1 MKKTHLLSLL
11 LVALIAG
18 LAGLYLEVSRSSLW
32 NESQAAQ
39 TVFPN
44 LPVNDISKIEI
55 RSAAANVTLEK
66 KNNRWA
72 VAERNDY
79 PADFSKI
86 QDLIRILWQL
96 KPGQEMQIDPSQL
109 GRLNV
114 VAPGKG
120 SPSGI
125 EIALKGEKDR
135 EIASLIIGKSA
146 EHSDGARGGTSGRF
160 VYNPAVKDR
169 VYLVSE
175 SFFSVDPVTVGSW
188 LDKTFITP
196 AALIE
201 VAQSPWSNNPG
212 WKITRKDAKADWQL
226 EGLQPGETLDKTFTE
241 GLSSFAPT
249 FVDVRPQ
256 SVSPNDSGLNE
267 PFKVSL
273 KTVDGFTYNLLL
285 GKEGPEK
292 ARYLQ
297 LNVNA
302 DLPAARTP
310 EPNEN
315 ANDKKARDEE
325 FDRHNAKLKEQLQT
339 EKQFEKWVYLVP
351 SYTIQSLL
359 KRRDEIVTK
368 PSPTPSPVPT
378 PMPAPAAA
386 LTAPSS
392 PSPAAIP
399 SATPLVSPV
408 PSASPATKTASTP
421 TTAASPGTSASPP
434 SPAGSPTP

>member
-1 MKKTHLLSLL
+1 MKKSHLFSLV
-11 LVALIAG
+11 LVALVVG
-18 LAGLYLEVSRSSLW
+18 LAGLYLEISQSSRW
-32 NESQAAQ
+32 NESPPAQ

-44 LPVNDISKIEI
+44 LPVNEISRIQI
-55 RSAAANVTLEK
+55 RSATANVTLEK
-66 KNNRWA
+66 KDNRWT
-72 VAERNDY
+72 VAERDNY

-96 KPGQEMQIDPSQL
+96 KPGQEMQIGPSQL

-114 VAPGKG
+114 LAPGKG
-120 SPSGI
+120 GTAGI
-125 EIALKGEKDR
+125 EIALKGDKDN
-135 EIASLIIGKSA
+135 EIASLIIGKSVDR
-146 EHSDGARGGTSGRF
+146 SDGARGAGTSGRF

-175 SFFSVDPVTVGSW
+175 SFFSVDPVTVGQW
-188 LDKTFITP
+188 LDKNFITP
-196 AALIE
+196 GALTE

-226 EGLQPGETLDKTFTE
+226 EGLQRGETLDKTFTE
-241 GLSSFAPT
+241 GLSSFSPT

-256 SVSPNDSGLNE
+256 SESSNETGLNE
-267 PFKVSL
+267 PFKVTL

-292 ARYLQ
+292 ARYLE
-297 LNVNA
+297 LNVSA
-302 DLPAARTP
+302 DLPTARTA

-325 FDRHNAKLKEQLQT
+325 FDKHIAKLKEQLQT

-351 SYTIQSLL
+351 GYSVQPLL

-368 PSPTPSPVPT
+368 PSPSPT
-378 PMPAPAAA
+378 PVSTPTPAPAAA
-386 LTAPSS
+386 SAASPTA
-392 PSPAAIP
+392 SPAASP
-399 SATPLVSPV
+399 SATPLVSPSPMASPAPNTQAV
-408 PSASPATKTASTP
+408 PSPTASISASSASPA
-421 TTAASPGTSASPP
+421 ASPSP
-434 SPAGSPTP
+434 

>member
-1 MKKTHLLSLL
+1 MKKTHLLALL

-18 LAGLYLEVSRSSLW
+18 SAGLYLEISQSSRW
-32 NESQAAQ
+32 NESQAPQA
-39 TVFPN
+39 VLPN
-44 LPVNDISKIEI
+44 LPVNDITKIEI
-55 RSAAANVTLEK
+55 RSATANVTLEK
-66 KNNRWA
+66 KNNRWT
-72 VAERNDY
+72 VAERDNY

-86 QDLIRILWQL
+86 QDLTRILWQL
-96 KPGQEMQIDPSQL
+96 KAGQEMQIGPSQL

-114 VAPGKG
+114 LAPGKG
-120 SPSGI
+120 GPSGI
-125 EIALKGEKDR
+125 EIALKGEKDQA
-135 EIASLIIGKSA
+135 IASLIIGKSVDR
-146 EHSDGARGGTSGRF
+146 SDGARGATGGRF
-160 VYNPAVKDR
+160 VYNPAVKDS

-175 SFFSVDPVTVGSW
+175 SFFSVDPVAVGPW

-196 AALIE
+196 GALVE

-241 GLSSFAPT
+241 GLSTFSPT

-256 SVSPNDSGLNE
+256 SVSSNETGLNE
-267 PFKVSL
+267 PFKVAL
-273 KTVDGFTYNLLL
+273 KTADGFTYNLLL

-302 DLPAARTP
+302 DLPAARKP
-310 EPNEN
+310 EPNES
-315 ANDKKARDEE
+315 ANDKKTRDEE
-325 FDRHNAKLKEQLQT
+325 FDKHNAKLKEQLQT

-351 SYTIQSLL
+351 GYSIQPLL

-378 PMPAPAAA
+378 PTPAPAAA
-386 LTAPSS
+386 STSP
-392 PSPAAIP
+392 PSPGPAASP
-399 SATPLVSPV
+399 SATPLVLPSP
-408 PSASPATKTASTP
+408 PAANTQPAPSPTPSISASPEP
-421 TTAASPGTSASPP
+421 
-434 SPAGSPTP
+434 

>member
-1 MKKTHLLSLL
+1 MKKSHLLSLL
-11 LVALIAG
+11 LVALIVG
-18 LAGLYLEVSRSSLW
+18 LAGLYLEISQSSRW

-44 LPVNDISKIEI
+44 LPLNDISKIEI
-55 RSAAANVTLEK
+55 RSATANVTLEK
-66 KNNRWA
+66 KDNRWT
-72 VAERNDY
+72 VAERDNY

-96 KPGQEMQIDPSQL
+96 KPGQEMQIGPSQL

-114 VAPGKG
+114 LAPEKG
-120 SPSGI
+120 STAGI
-125 EIALKGEKDR
+125 EIDLKGDKDK
-135 EIASLIIGKSA
+135 EIASLIIGKSV
-146 EHSDGARGGTSGRF
+146 ERSDGARGAGTSGRF

-175 SFFSVDPVTVGSW
+175 SFFSVDPVTVGQW

-196 AALIE
+196 GALIE

-241 GLSSFAPT
+241 GLSSFSPT
-249 FVDVRPQ
+249 FVDVRPP
-256 SVSPNDSGLNE
+256 SASSNETGLNE
-267 PFKVSL
+267 PFNVTL
-273 KTVDGFTYNLLL
+273 KTVDGSTYNLLL

-292 ARYLQ
+292 ARFLQ
-297 LNVNA
+297 LNVSA
-302 DLPAARTP
+302 DLPATRTP

-325 FDRHNAKLKEQLQT
+325 FDKRNAKLKEQLQT

-351 SYTIQSLL
+351 GYSIQSLL

-368 PSPTPSPVPT
+368 PQPTPTPSPVPT
-378 PMPAPAAA
+378 PIPAPAAA
-386 LTAPSS
+386 SAASPTAT
-392 PSPAAIP
+392 PAASP
-399 SATPLVSPV
+399 SATPLVSPA
-408 PSASPATKTASTP
+408 PTTSPAANTR
-421 TTAASPGTSASPP
+421 
-434 SPAGSPTP
+434 